1 MCQVPAPALDGE
13 PVPELVVD
21 QERVGAAPDSAFELI
36 VMHACRIGVQF
47 SRQLI
52 LGGLAAR
59 QLGEAIPVVFLSVVH
74 LFQIVRRNTNA
85 AVVTPYSLRLIGN
98 GRLGFQILH
107 AGPFLS
113 LGCALSCLRRATMS

>member
-1 MCQVPAPALDGE
+1 VCQVPAPALDGE

-21 QERVGAAPDSAFELI
+21 QARVGAAPDSAFEI
-36 VMHACRIGVQF
+36 MNSCRIRVQF

-52 LGGLAAR
+52 LGGLAVR
-59 QLGEAIPVVFLSVVH
+59 QLCEAIPVVFLSVVH
-74 LFQIVRRNTNA
+74 LFQIVRRNTYA

-113 LGCALSCLRRATMS
+113 AARYRAARTCEL